1 MKLLPLVYVTDM
13 DRSVDFYSKLLPASS
28 IVTTS
33 PYWTEMQVGNA
44 SLALHISELVDH
56 ANDGMG
62 LGLDAATP
70 LEDVVVHLNEVGIRT
85 AGEICA
91 QPFGRSVTV
100 ADPDGLVI
108 QINEHSVPSAN

>member
-1 MKLLPLVYVTDM
+1 MKLTPLVYVTDM
-13 DRSVDFYSKLLPASS
+13 SNSIDFYTKLLPAAT

-33 PYWTEMQVGNA
+33 PYWTELKVGEA
-44 SLALHISELVDH
+44 TLALHISESVDH
-56 ANDGMG
+56 GGDGMG
-62 LGLDAATP
+62 LGLDAATS
-70 LEDVVVHLNEVGIRT
+70 LEEVVSQLAASGIEP

-108 QINEHSVPSAN
+108 QINEHANPTT

>member
-1 MKLLPLVYVTDM
+1 MKLTPLIYVTDM
-13 DRSVDFYSKLLPASS
+13 DRAISFYTRLLPAAK

-33 PYWTEMQVGNA
+33 PYWTELLVGEA
-44 SLALHISELVDH
+44 TLALHLAERVDH
-56 ANDGMG
+56 TGDGLG

-70 LEDVVVHLNEVGIRT
+70 LEDVLAQLGDTGIEP

-100 ADPDGLVI
+100 KDPDGLVI
-108 QINEHSVPSAN
+108 QINEHSTPPAH